1 MENVLSILFCLSLFY
16 VSVTSRVK
24 GYVAVLQFQGLV
36 LSILVLFPFINN
48 FSIFGIILPITL
60 LLVKVILIPRYINKI
75 ILDLDIKRVIEPT
88 IQQIVFLLLV
98 IGTMIVIFI
107 SSSVLSQ
114 STELDVIPF
123 ASGFSAIALGIYI
136 IIFRKKLIVHV
147 CGFLVLENGIFL
159 FGTAVASELPMMIEL
174 GVLLDV
180 FVVVF
185 LMGIALNKIRS
196 TFEGFET
203 SHLGRLKD

>member
-1 MENVLSILFCLSLFY
+1 VSI
-16 VSVTSRVK
+16 TPRVK
-24 GYVAVLQFQGLV
+24 AYVAVLQFQGLV
-36 LSILVLFPFINN
+36 LSVLVILPYINN

-60 LLVKVILIPRYINKI
+60 LIVKVILIPRYINKI
-75 ILDLDIKRVIEPT
+75 ILDLDIKRVVEPT

-98 IGTMIVIFI
+98 IATLIVIFI
-107 SSSVLSQ
+107 SSSIIAQ

-123 ASGFSAIALGIYI
+123 ASGFSAIAIGIYI

-185 LMGIALNKIRS
+185 LMGIALNRIRS
-196 TFEGFET
+196 TFEGFEVT
-203 SHLGRLKD
+203 HLGRLKD

>member
-1 MENVLSILFCLSLFY
+1 MSI
-16 VSVTSRVK
+16 TPRVK
-24 GYVAVLQFQGLV
+24 AYVAVLQFQGLV
-36 LSILVLFPFINN
+36 LSVLVILPYINN

-60 LLVKVILIPRYINKI
+60 LIVKVILIPRYINKI
-75 ILDLDIKRVIEPT
+75 ILDLDIKRVVEPT

-98 IGTMIVIFI
+98 IATLIVIFI
-107 SSSVLSQ
+107 SSSIIAQ

-123 ASGFSAIALGIYI
+123 ASGFSAIAIGIYI

-185 LMGIALNKIRS
+185 LMGIALNRIRS
-196 TFEGFET
+196 TFEGFEVT
-203 SHLGRLKD
+203 HLGRLKD

>member
-1 MENVLSILFCLSLFY
+1 LENLLSILFCLSLFY
-16 VSVTSRVK
+16 VSITPRVK
-24 GYVAVLQFQGLV
+24 SYVTVLQIQGILLSVLV
-36 LSILVLFPFINN
+36 LLPFVNN
-48 FSIFGIILPITL
+48 FSIYGIILPLTL
-60 LLVKVILIPRYINKI
+60 IVVKVILVPRYINKI

-98 IGTMIVIFI
+98 IATMIIIFLI
-107 SSSVLSQ
+107 SSLISQ
-114 STELDVIPF
+114 STRLDVIPF
-123 ASGFSAIALGIYI
+123 ASGFSAIAIGIYI

-196 TFEGFET
+196 TFEGFEV